1 MLHDEGMSAAE
12 YRRVSADDALKLIFS
27 AHEEDRSYTLFD
39 VRDAHSYGHGC
50 VPGALQL
57 GEHDVGTWLGKLPR
71 AQPVFIYCSLG
82 FSSQTFAKRFADFG
96 FTAVFSI
103 DGGFPAI
110 IEALKQ
116 AREAALGSDSARAG
130 GG

>member
-1 MLHDEGMSAAE
+1 MSAFE
-12 YRRVSADDALKLIFS
+12 YRRLNAEEALKLIFS
-27 AHEEDRSYTLFD
+27 ALEHDRAYTLFAG
-39 VRDAHSYGHGC
+39 RDAHSYGHGH
-50 VPGALQL
+50 VPGALPL
-57 GEHDVGTWLGKLPR
+57 GEHEVGTWLGKLPR
-71 AQPVFIYCSLG
+71 TQPVFIYCSLG

-96 FTAVFSI
+96 FSEAYSI

-116 AREAALGSDSARAG
+116 AREAALRSDAAPAG